1 MTDEPTYLDGNA
13 IAGMMSEVF
22 TMDVTTAVGHCDGCG
37 RVAVV
42 AEARVYVDAPGAVL
56 RCAGCDAVL
65 MRVVSTPDRTWI
77 DLRGLA
83 VLQLTTPPGA

>member
-13 IAGMMSEVF
+13 IAGVMSGVF
-22 TMDVTTAVGHCDGCG
+22 AMDVTAAVGRCDGCG

-42 AEARVYVDAPGAVL
+42 AEARVYVDAPGTVV

-65 MRVVSTPDRTWI
+65 MRIVSSTDRTWI

-83 VLQLTTPPGA
+83 VLQLATQG